1 METLSLVLGVIIGL
15 VVGFA
20 GTYFT
25 LVTKLQKKLDSTKS
39 KLGRAKSASED
50 TETLQFQLEA
60 QKGETQALQARLET
74 LESNHRNQ
82 LDEIQATQA
91 AALAQLTAEKTA
103 LEDELNSLRESGP
116 TEGQWPP
123 DQSNE
128 VAALQAQLLAM
139 EQEHQATVQALQNQ
153 YQAEIEALQ
162 QSPPPTPEPFAEDVA
177 PPAIAEFT
185 ETPEVEFV
193 PAAEPVAEFMEATV
207 TEETAEIAEIAP
219 EQEENWVD
227 DSATAELEVEPLGQ
241 QEQPGEA
248 MAEEEGFSPFDA
260 PPTETT
266 DTEAE
271 ADLENWVDA
280 PAEAESF
287 DSFDVEQAEA
297 SLPDMGFGEGEQN
310 LGPMDLATEL
320 PDINEEG
327 ITDPGQQLAELPG
340 VETLEAVATE
350 QSDDQFLAELSGEES
365 TPELPLF
372 TETPAETL
380 GQLEDFGEDLSFTPD
395 SGDDLNLS
403 EDLLADLGTDTPAPE
418 LTTEEILPGDGDAE
432 ADDLDFLLE
441 LQTED
446 AELFPGQNE
455 DEFLPDFSNEESIS
469 AGFAGMEILAEGSG
483 DFPDLLE
490 ANPET
495 HGGDPFFNILD
506 EDPNSSDNDL
516 LALLQ
521 TDESSADPAKL
532 HQGDDDDLFPGL
544 ADMLREDPSSG
555 SSELDDL
562 DALLG
567 DTSSSGGDTGTSISL
582 DDFDFGSSDHDP

>member
-60 QKGETQALQARLET
+60 QKGETQALQARLES

-82 LDEIQATQA
+82 LDELQATQA

-116 TEGQWPP
+116 AEGQWPP
-123 DQSNE
+123 DQSDE
-128 VAALQAQLLAM
+128 VVALQAQLLAM

-162 QSPPPTPEPFAEDVA
+162 QSSPPVPEPLTEDFA

-185 ETPEVEFV
+185 ETPEAEFV

-207 TEETAEIAEIAP
+207 AEETAP
-219 EQEENWVD
+219 DQEENWVD
-227 DSATAELEVEPLGQ
+227 DYATAELEVEPLDQ
-241 QEQPGEA
+241 QEQPGEP
-248 MAEEEGFSPFDA
+248 MAEEEGFSTFDA

-287 DSFDVEQAEA
+287 ESFDGDQVEA
-297 SLPDMGFGEGEQN
+297 SLPDMDFGEGEQN
-310 LGPMDLATEL
+310 LGPMDLETEL
-320 PDINEEG
+320 PDISEEG
-327 ITDPGQQLAELPG
+327 ITDPGQQSAELFG
-340 VETLEAVATE
+340 GETLEAAATE

-380 GQLEDFGEDLSFTPD
+380 GELEDFGEDLSFTPD

-403 EDLLADLGTDTPAPE
+403 EDLLASLDTGSPTPE
-418 LTTEEILPGDGDAE
+418 LNTEEILPGEGGAE

-455 DEFLPDFSNEESIS
+455 DEFLPEFSNEEPIS
-469 AGFAGMEILAEGSG
+469 AGFASMEILAEGSG

-495 HGGDPFFNILD
+495 HGGDPFVNILD

-521 TDESSADPAKL
+521 IDESSADQAKL

-544 ADMLREDPSSG
+544 ADMLGEDPSSG
-555 SSELDDL
+555 SGELDDL

-567 DTSSSGGDTGTSISL
+567 DTSSSGGDAGTSVSL

>member
-60 QKGETQALQARLET
+60 QKGETQALQARLES

-82 LDEIQATQA
+82 LDELQAAQA

-116 TEGQWPP
+116 EEQQWPLE
-123 DQSNE
+123 QSDE

-139 EQEHQATVQALQNQ
+139 EQEHQATIQALQSQ
-153 YQAEIEALQ
+153 YQAEIDALQ
-162 QSPPPTPEPFAEDVA
+162 QAQLPVEASEEPLAEESFVADFAPPT
-177 PPAIAEFT
+177 IAEFT
-185 ETPEVEFV
+185 EAPEEEFV
-193 PAAEPVAEFMEATV
+193 PVAEPVAEFIEATV
-207 TEETAEIAEIAP
+207 TEETVP
-219 EQEENWVD
+219 EPEENWVD
-227 DSATAELEVEPLGQ
+227 APPTAELETEPLEYQ
-241 QEQPGEA
+241 APLGEP
-248 MAEEEGFSPFDA
+248 MVEEETFSPFEA
-260 PPTETT
+260 PSMETT
-266 DTEAE
+266 EVEPE

-280 PAEAESF
+280 PAEA
-287 DSFDVEQAEA
+287 
-297 SLPDMGFGEGEQN
+297 SLPDMDFGGGEEN
-310 LGPMDLATEL
+310 LEPMDLATEL

-327 ITDPGQQLAELPG
+327 ITNPGQQLAELSG
-340 VETLEAVATE
+340 VETLEVAETD
-350 QSDDQFLAELSGEES
+350 QSSDQFLAELTREES

-372 TETPAETL
+372 SETPAESL
-380 GQLEDFGEDLSFTPD
+380 GELEDLGGDLSFTSD

-403 EDLLADLGTDTPAPE
+403 EDLLASLGTDTPVAE
-418 LTTEEILPGDGDAE
+418 LTTEEILPGDGGAE

-455 DEFLPDFSNEESIS
+455 DEFLPEFSNEEPIS
-469 AGFAGMEILAEGSG
+469 AGFVGMEMLAEGSS

-495 HGGDPFFNILD
+495 HGGDPFVNILD
-506 EDPNSSDNDL
+506 EEPNSSDNDL

-521 TDESSADPAKL
+521 ADEGSADQAKL
-532 HQGDDDDLFPGL
+532 HQDDDLFPGL
-544 ADMLREDPSSG
+544 ADMLGEEPSRG
-555 SSELDDL
+555 NGELDDL

-567 DTSSSGGDTGTSISL
+567 DTSSSGAGTATSL
-582 DDFDFGSSDHDP
+582 DDFDFGPDDHQP

>member
-60 QKGETQALQARLET
+60 QKGETQALQARLES

-82 LDEIQATQA
+82 LDELQATQA

-116 TEGQWPP
+116 AEGQWPP
-123 DQSNE
+123 DQSDE
-128 VAALQAQLLAM
+128 VVALQAQLLAM

-162 QSPPPTPEPFAEDVA
+162 QSSPPVPEPLTEDFA

-185 ETPEVEFV
+185 ETLDAEFE

-207 TEETAEIAEIAP
+207 AEETAP
-219 EQEENWVD
+219 DQEGNWVD
-227 DSATAELEVEPLGQ
+227 DYATAEPEVEPLDQ
-241 QEQPGEA
+241 QEQPEEP

-280 PAEAESF
+280 PAEADSFESF
-287 DSFDVEQAEA
+287 DGDQVEA
-297 SLPDMGFGEGEQN
+297 SLPDMDFGEGEQN
-310 LGPMDLATEL
+310 LGPMDLETEL
-320 PDINEEG
+320 PDISEEG
-327 ITDPGQQLAELPG
+327 ITDPEQQSAELFG
-340 VETLEAVATE
+340 GETLEAAATE

-380 GQLEDFGEDLSFTPD
+380 GELEDFGEDLSFTPD

-403 EDLLADLGTDTPAPE
+403 EDLLASLDTGSPTPE
-418 LTTEEILPGDGDAE
+418 LNTEEILPGEGGAE
-432 ADDLDFLLE
+432 VDDLDFLLE

-455 DEFLPDFSNEESIS
+455 DEFLPEFSNEEPIS
-469 AGFAGMEILAEGSG
+469 AGFASMEILAEGSG

-495 HGGDPFFNILD
+495 HGGDPFVNVLD

-521 TDESSADPAKL
+521 IDESSADQAKL

-544 ADMLREDPSSG
+544 ADMLGEDPSSG
-555 SSELDDL
+555 SGELDDL

-567 DTSSSGGDTGTSISL
+567 DTSSSGGDAGTSVSL

>member
-1 METLSLVLGVIIGL
+1 METLSLGLGIIIGL

-60 QKGETQALQARLET
+60 QKGETQALQARLEA

-82 LDEIQATQA
+82 LDELQATQA
-91 AALAQLTAEKTA
+91 TALAQLTAEKTA
-103 LEDELNSLRESGP
+103 LQDQLNSLRESAP
-116 TEGQWPP
+116 AEGQWPP
-123 DQSNE
+123 DQGDE

-139 EQEHQATVQALQNQ
+139 EQDHQATVQALQNQ
-153 YQAEIEALQ
+153 HQAEIEALQ
-162 QSPPPTPEPFAEDVA
+162 HSFPPAPEPLTEDFA
-177 PPAIAEFT
+177 PPAIAEFA
-185 ETPEVEFV
+185 ETPGEEFI
-193 PAAEPVAEFMEATV
+193 PAAEPVVEFMEATV
-207 TEETAEIAEIAP
+207 AAETAEIAETAP
-219 EQEENWVD
+219 EQEENWLD
-227 DSATAELEVEPLGQ
+227 ESATTELEVEPLEQ
-241 QEQPGEA
+241 QEQLEEPI
-248 MAEEEGFSPFDA
+248 AEEEGFSPFDA
-260 PPTETT
+260 SPTETT
-266 DTEAE
+266 DAEAE

-280 PAEAESF
+280 PAEADSFESF
-287 DSFDVEQAEA
+287 DGNQAQAEE
-297 SLPDMGFGEGEQN
+297 SLPDMNFGEGEQN

-320 PDINEEG
+320 PDINVEG
-327 ITDPGQQLAELPG
+327 ITDPGQQSAEQ
-340 VETLEAVATE
+340 TLEAAATE
-350 QSDDQFLAELSGEES
+350 QRDDQFLAELSGEES

-372 TETPAETL
+372 TETPTETL
-380 GQLEDFGEDLSFTPD
+380 GELEDLGEDFSFTSD
-395 SGDDLNLS
+395 TNDDVNLS
-403 EDLLADLGTDTPAPE
+403 EDLLASLGTDGQAPE
-418 LTTEEILPGDGDAE
+418 LTTEEIPPGDGDAE

-455 DEFLPDFSNEESIS
+455 DEFLPEFSNEEPIS
-469 AGFAGMEILAEGSG
+469 AGFASMEILAEGSG

-490 ANPET
+490 ANPAT
-495 HGGDPFFNILD
+495 HGGDPFVNILD

-521 TDESSADPAKL
+521 TDEGSEDQAKL

-544 ADMLREDPSSG
+544 ADMLGEDPSSG
-555 SSELDDL
+555 GGELDDL

-567 DTSSSGGDTGTSISL
+567 DTGSSSGEAGTSVSL

>member
-1 METLSLVLGVIIGL
+1 METLSLVLAVIIGL

-60 QKGETQALQARLET
+60 QKGETKALQARLES
-74 LESNHRNQ
+74 LESSHRNQ
-82 LDEIQATQA
+82 LDELEA
-91 AALAQLTAEKTA
+91 AQGAVLAQLTAEKTT
-103 LEDELNSLRESGP
+103 LEAELHSLRESGP
-116 TEGQWPP
+116 TEQQWPL
-123 DQSNE
+123 DQSDE

-139 EQEHQATVQALQNQ
+139 EQEYQARIQGLQSQ
-153 YQAEIEALQ
+153 YQAEIESLQ
-162 QSPPPTPEPFAEDVA
+162 QAQLLVEVPEEPLVEEESFGVDVA

-185 ETPEVEFV
+185 EAPGEEFV
-193 PAAEPVAEFMEATV
+193 PAAEPVAEFMEATY
-207 TEETAEIAEIAP
+207 TEETAP

-227 DSATAELEVEPLGQ
+227 APPTAELETEPLEYQ
-241 QEQPGEA
+241 APLGEPLV
-248 MAEEEGFSPFDA
+248 EEEAFSPFDT
-260 PPTETT
+260 PSIEITEV
-266 DTEAE
+266 EAE

-280 PAEAESF
+280 PAEA
-287 DSFDVEQAEA
+287 
-297 SLPDMGFGEGEQN
+297 SLPDMDFGGGEEN
-310 LGPMDLATEL
+310 FEPMDLAAEL

-327 ITDPGQQLAELPG
+327 ITNPGQQLAEFSG
-340 VETLEAVATE
+340 VETLEVAETE
-350 QSDDQFLAELSGEES
+350 QISDQFLAELTSEQS

-372 TETPAETL
+372 SETPAETL
-380 GQLEDFGEDLSFTPD
+380 GELEDFGDDLSFTSD

-403 EDLLADLGTDTPAPE
+403 EDLLGSLATDTPAPE
-418 LTTEEILPGDGDAE
+418 LTTEEILPGDGGAE

-446 AELFPGQNE
+446 TELFPGQSE
-455 DEFLPDFSNEESIS
+455 DEFLPEFSSEEPIS
-469 AGFAGMEILAEGSG
+469 AGFVGMEILAEGSG

-495 HGGDPFFNILD
+495 HGGDPFINILD

-521 TDESSADPAKL
+521 ADEGNANQAQL
-532 HQGDDDDLFPGL
+532 NQDDDLFPGL
-544 ADMLREDPSSG
+544 ADMLGEEPSRG

-567 DTSSSGGDTGTSISL
+567 DTSSPDAGTLTSL
-582 DDFDFGSSDHDP
+582 DDFDFGPDDHQP

>member
-1 METLSLVLGVIIGL
+1 METLSLVLAVIIGL

-60 QKGETQALQARLET
+60 QKAETQALQARLES
-74 LESNHRNQ
+74 LESSHRNQ
-82 LDEIQATQA
+82 LDELQTAQA

-103 LEDELNSLRESGP
+103 LEDELQSLRESGP
-116 TEGQWPP
+116 AEEQRPL
-123 DQSNE
+123 DQSDE

-139 EQEHQATVQALQNQ
+139 EQEHQARVQALQNQ
-153 YQAEIEALQ
+153 YQAEIESLQ
-162 QSPPPTPEPFAEDVA
+162 QAQPSVEEQEEPLAEEESFDADVA

-185 ETPEVEFV
+185 EVPGEEFI

-207 TEETAEIAEIAP
+207 TEETPEIAEITP

-227 DSATAELEVEPLGQ
+227 APPTAELETEPLDYQG
-241 QEQPGEA
+241 PVGEP
-248 MAEEEGFSPFDA
+248 MVEEETFSPFDA

-266 DTEAE
+266 EVEAE

-280 PAEAESF
+280 PP
-287 DSFDVEQAEA
+287 EA
-297 SLPDMGFGEGEQN
+297 SLPDMDFGGGEEN
-310 LGPMDLATEL
+310 FEPMDLATEL
-320 PDINEEG
+320 PDINDEG
-327 ITDPGQQLAELPG
+327 ITNPGQQLAELSS
-340 VETLEAVATE
+340 VETPEAAETE
-350 QSDDQFLAELSGEES
+350 QSSDQFLAELTEEQS
-365 TPELPLF
+365 APELPLF
-372 TETPAETL
+372 SETPAETETL
-380 GQLEDFGEDLSFTPD
+380 GELEDLGDDLSFTSD

-403 EDLLADLGTDTPAPE
+403 EDLLASLGTDTPAPE

-441 LQTED
+441 LQTEET
-446 AELFPGQNE
+446 ELFPGQNE
-455 DEFLPDFSNEESIS
+455 DEFLPEFSNEEPIS
-469 AGFAGMEILAEGSG
+469 AGFVGMETLGEGSG

-490 ANPET
+490 LNPET
-495 HGGDPFFNILD
+495 HGGDPFINILD

-521 TDESSADPAKL
+521 TDEGNANQAEL
-532 HQGDDDDLFPGL
+532 HEDDDLFPGL
-544 ADMLREDPSSG
+544 ADMLGEAPSSG
-555 SSELDDL
+555 SGELDDL
-562 DALLG
+562 DALLS
-567 DTSSSGGDTGTSISL
+567 DTSSPGADAVISTSL
-582 DDFDFGSSDHDP
+582 DDFDFGPDDHDP

>member
-60 QKGETQALQARLET
+60 QKGETQALQARLES

-82 LDEIQATQA
+82 LDDLQATQA

-116 TEGQWPP
+116 AEGQWPP
-123 DQSNE
+123 DQSDE
-128 VAALQAQLLAM
+128 VVALQAQLLAM

-162 QSPPPTPEPFAEDVA
+162 QSSPPAPEPLTEDFA

-185 ETPEVEFV
+185 ETPEAEFV

-207 TEETAEIAEIAP
+207 AEETAP
-219 EQEENWVD
+219 DQEENWVD
-227 DSATAELEVEPLGQ
+227 DYATAELEVEPLDQ
-241 QEQPGEA
+241 QEQPGEP

-280 PAEAESF
+280 PAEADSFESF
-287 DSFDVEQAEA
+287 DGDQVEA
-297 SLPDMGFGEGEQN
+297 SLPDMDFGEGEQN
-310 LGPMDLATEL
+310 LGPMDLETEL
-320 PDINEEG
+320 PDISEEG
-327 ITDPGQQLAELPG
+327 ITDPGQQSAELFG
-340 VETLEAVATE
+340 EETLEAAATE

-380 GQLEDFGEDLSFTPD
+380 GELEDFGEDLSFTPD

-403 EDLLADLGTDTPAPE
+403 EDLLASLDTGSPIPE
-418 LTTEEILPGDGDAE
+418 LNTEEILPGEGDAE

-455 DEFLPDFSNEESIS
+455 DEFLPEFSNEEPIS
-469 AGFAGMEILAEGSG
+469 AGFASMEILAEGSG

-495 HGGDPFFNILD
+495 HGGDPFVNILD

-521 TDESSADPAKL
+521 IDESSADQAKL

-544 ADMLREDPSSG
+544 ADMLGEDPSSG
-555 SSELDDL
+555 SGELDDL

-567 DTSSSGGDTGTSISL
+567 DTSSSGGDAGTSVSL